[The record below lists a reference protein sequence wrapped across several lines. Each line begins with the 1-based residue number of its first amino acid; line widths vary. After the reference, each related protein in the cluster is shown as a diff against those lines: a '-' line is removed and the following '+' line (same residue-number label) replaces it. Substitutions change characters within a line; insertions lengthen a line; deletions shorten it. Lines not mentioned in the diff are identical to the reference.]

1 MRLES
6 VNMFKWLCLLFVL
19 NVLFESIYLYI
30 KSVNSVKPIDIPRKW
45 TMYCFIPTMF
55 MFGIWIRTLYGN
67 LETFP
72 FTATLF
78 MVQLIIALIYGITII
93 VLYNKVILKLVVRRK
108 IKPKYKVGDIV
119 RYEGAVSPRRIL
131 HIITRSDAFI
141 VFYVLEKSIVIP
153 EDLIIEMVD
162 EQDEE

>member
-30 KSVNSVKPIDIPRKW
+30 KSVNNVKPIDVPRKW
-45 TMYCFIPTMF
+45 TMLCFIPTMCL
-55 MFGIWIRTLYGN
+55 FGIWIRTLYGN

-78 MVQLIIALIYGITII
+78 MVQLIAALIYGVTII
-93 VLYNKVILKLVVRRK
+93 VLYYNVILKLVNRGK
-108 IKPKYKVGDIV
+108 NKPKYKVGAIV
-119 RYEGAVSPRRIL
+119 KCEHIDMPLAIIGIKKNNGGFRFFYIL
-131 HIITRSDAFI
+131 NNGIIVPED
-141 VFYVLEKSIVIP
+141 SIV
-153 EDLIIEMVD
+153 EVVD
-162 EQDEE
+162 EQK

>member
-6 VNMFKWLCLLFVL
+6 ANMFKWLCLLFVL

-45 TMYCFIPTMF
+45 SMYCFIPTMF

-93 VLYNKVILKLVVRRK
+93 VLYYKVILKLVNRGK
-108 IKPKYKVGDIV
+108 FKPKYKVGDIV
-119 RYEGAVSPRRIL
+119 KCEHIDIPLTIL
-131 HIITRSDAFI
+131 AIKRGHNCRNFLYI
-141 VFYVLEKSIVIP
+141 LEYGIVIP
-153 EDLIIEMVD
+153 GSLIIEVVD
-162 EQDEE
+162 EQK

>member
-1 MRLES
+1 
-6 VNMFKWLCLLFVL
+6 MFKWLCLLFCA

-30 KSVNSVKPIDIPRKW
+30 KSVNSVKVIDVPRKW
-45 TMYCFIPTMF
+45 TMFCFIPTMCL
-55 MFGIWIRTLYGN
+55 FGIWIRTLYGN

-78 MVQLIIALIYGITII
+78 MVQLIIALIYGVTII
-93 VLYNKVILKLVVRRK
+93 VLYNKVILKFVVRRK

-119 RYEGAVSPRRIL
+119 RCEGAVSPRRIL
-131 HIITRSDAFI
+131 HVITRSDAFI
-141 VFYVLEKSIVIP
+141 VFYVLEKNIVIP
-153 EDLIIEMVD
+153 EDLIIEVVD